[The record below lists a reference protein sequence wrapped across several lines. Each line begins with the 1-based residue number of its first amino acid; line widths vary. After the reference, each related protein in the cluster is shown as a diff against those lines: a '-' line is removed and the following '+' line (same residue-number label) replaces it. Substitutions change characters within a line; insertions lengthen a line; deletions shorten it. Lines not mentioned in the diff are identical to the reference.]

1 MRFQGRKPTKAY
13 LRAVGALYGDQQLEL
28 SDVRGQNSDPGVT
41 PKVKKKW
48 VSPTCPTEQDE
59 HFVAAAWLRKMNI
72 PHHHS
77 PNGGYRNPIE
87 AAKFK
92 RLGTQPGFPDFWIP
106 LMRKGYGGLYI
117 ELKRQHGGV
126 LSEHQKYWRDLSLR
140 EGYAWYEAKGASQL
154 MEIVKNYLGDSYDKQ
169 GS

>member
-1 MRFQGRKPTKAY
+1 MQRKPTKQY
-13 LRAVGALYGDQQLEL
+13 WRALNSLYGNQQLEL
-28 SDVRGQNSDPGVT
+28 ECDRGQPDPKHK
-41 PKVKKKW
+41 PKKEK
-48 VSPTCPTEQDE
+48 PTCPTEQDE
-59 HFVAAAWLRKMNI
+59 QFVAAAWLRRMNI

-117 ELKRQHGGV
+117 ELKRQYGGV
-126 LSEHQKYWRDLSLR
+126 LSEHQKYWRDLSRR

-169 GS
+169 GSREEK